1 MATCPRFNPPLGI
14 THAILKKLHFGALRE
29 VPMTA
34 RIVRF
39 AFIFTFVTLGSAFVH
54 AYPNIGDKVTWS
66 GDFKTADGNNSE
78 VHITKEVV
86 GFNSKSK
93 IWKVKIDTTVGT
105 ESLSETIETADLFT
119 PEKYKQVL
127 KECEAH
133 GGVIETMETS
143 PGKYKT
149 CKISTTEDGIVIE
162 KWWGDIPF
170 GIVSKAT
177 RAPTGIVNNDS
188 PLKVATRGL

>member
-1 MATCPRFNPPLGI
+1 
-14 THAILKKLHFGALRE
+14 
-29 VPMTA
+29 MTV
-34 RIVRF
+34 RIVRS
-39 AFIFTFVTLGSAFVH
+39 AIYFTFVTLSSAFVH

-66 GDFKTADGNNSE
+66 GEFKTADGGNSE

-86 GFNSKSK
+86 GFNSDSK
-93 IWKVKIDTTVGT
+93 IWKVKIETKVGK
-105 ESLSETIETADLFT
+105 ESLTETIETADLFT
-119 PEKYKQVL
+119 PQKYTQVL
-127 KECEAH
+127 KDCEAQ
-133 GGVIETMETS
+133 GGVIETLETN

-149 CKISTTEDGIVIE
+149 CKLSTTEDGIVIE

-177 RAPTGIVNNDS
+177 RAPTGLANSES